1 MASPL
6 RWSLLRRRWSVSA
19 PRMTVRRHV
28 PWWQRLGVVG
38 LAVGAGVVAAL
49 AGWQV
54 WAGGD
59 GAAGARAAASLVEEN
74 RGLRASLEAREAEVQ
89 RLSGIANA
97 AETSIRMERAAAE
110 QLAAQMKALEA
121 DNARLRNDLA
131 TLQSL
136 AGARAARPS
145 RADRPATP
153 QTRARE

>member
-6 RWSLLRRRWSVSA
+6 RWSLMRRRWSVSA

-28 PWWQRLGVVG
+28 PWWQRLGVAG
-38 LAVGAGVVAAL
+38 LAVGAGMVIAL
-49 AGWQV
+49 AGWRA
-54 WAGGD
+54 WAGADTPLG
-59 GAAGARAAASLVEEN
+59 GRAAASLAEEN
-74 RGLRASLEAREAEVQ
+74 RALRASLEARDAEVQ

-121 DNARLRNDLA
+121 ENARLRTDVA

-136 AGARAARPS
+136 ASARPS
-145 RADRPATP
+145 RPARPARPAPPPTP
-153 QTRARE
+153 TQE